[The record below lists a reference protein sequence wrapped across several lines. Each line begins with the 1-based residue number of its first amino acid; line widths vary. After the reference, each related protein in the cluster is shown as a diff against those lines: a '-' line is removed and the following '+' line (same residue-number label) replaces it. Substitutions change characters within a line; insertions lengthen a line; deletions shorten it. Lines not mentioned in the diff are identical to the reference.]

1 MEVQLKS
8 TRDFV
13 NHLRH
18 CIQEEHNIH
27 LSEKAVADIL
37 NTLLAS
43 NRISTKGS
51 IENMQMWQAR
61 YFEQV
66 KAYDMLA
73 RHYLELCRAV
83 ATGEARAGFDS
94 QAPLLKP
101 HG

>member
-1 MEVQLKS
+1 MDVQLKS
-8 TRDFV
+8 TNDYV

-27 LSEKAVADIL
+27 LSDKAVSDIL

-43 NRISTKGS
+43 NRASTKGS

-66 KAYDMLA
+66 KINDMLA
-73 RHYLELCRAV
+73 GHFAHL
-83 ATGEARAGFDS
+83 S
-94 QAPLLKP
+94 QGMLQR
-101 HG
+101 